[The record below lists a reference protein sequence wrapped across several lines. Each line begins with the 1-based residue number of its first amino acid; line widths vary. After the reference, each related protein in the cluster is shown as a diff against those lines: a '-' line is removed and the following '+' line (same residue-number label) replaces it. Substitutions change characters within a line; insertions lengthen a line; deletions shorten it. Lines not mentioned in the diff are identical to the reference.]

1 MRRMGISW
9 VVAVVLTWSGAAAQP
24 AVERRTMLQEAD
36 AIWRAHGVG
45 VVAVGAGAGRS
56 RRRPPT
62 VRLDVRLA
70 RPARRPT
77 APLRRE
83 RLGAILFDHDNLP
96 ATTLTIDVAAV
107 EAIVARTRW
116 GGQPFDLWPP
126 AWRDTLVGR
135 ALGRVLA
142 HEIGHYLLASR
153 VHTAEGLM
161 RASFDGDELLRPA
174 RDGFAIAARDLPR
187 LRAEARRAGPRF
199 LACGERALVRILTAC
214 AAPRATRPSRR
225 LRRRPSCSRC
235 RRLRSR
241 PVRSPTRSPA
251 SRSRKAPST
260 PTT

>member
-45 VVAVGAGAGRS
+45 VVAVAPGPEIT
-56 RRRPPT
+56 PPT
-62 VRLDVRLA
+62 AAVRLDVRLA

-107 EAIVARTRW
+107 EAMVARTRW

-126 AWRDTLVGR
+126 AWRDTFVGR

-153 VHTAEGLM
+153 VHTTEGLM
-161 RASFDGDELLRPA
+161 RAAFDGDELRRPA
-174 RDGFAIAARDLPR
+174 RDRFAIAARDLPR
-187 LRAEARRAGPRF
+187 LRARLAGLGRGSSLAENAR
-199 LACGERALVRILTAC
+199 
-214 AAPRATRPSRR
+214 
-225 LRRRPSCSRC
+225 
-235 RRLRSR
+235 
-241 PVRSPTRSPA
+241 
-251 SRSRKAPST
+251 
-260 PTT
+260 